1 MGYINVF
8 HNNEKINVKPLTFD
22 KNKGLYSGKFWASKS
37 GKLNYD
43 IEITYGNQPLVASR
57 GEVIVQESKIE
68 LNNVFLNKEPL
79 LELSTNTSGSY
90 YDWGEKNS
98 LLSEINQ
105 KSKKEIA
112 THEVILHESWVIFFT
127 ILFLVT
133 SEWILRKN
141 ME

>member
-1 MGYINVF
+1 MFFTIA
-8 HNNEKINVKPLTFD
+8 KKLTKPLTFD
-22 KNKGLYSGKFWASKS
+22 KEKGLYSGKFWASKS

-43 IEITYGNQPLVASR
+43 IEITYGNQPLVTSR

-79 LELSTNTSGSY
+79 LELSSITSGSY
-90 YDWGEKNS
+90 YNWGEKNS

-105 KSKKEIA
+105 KSKKEIK
-112 THEVILHESWVIFFT
+112 THEVILHESWVIFFV

-133 SEWILRKN
+133 SEWILRKKYG
-141 ME
+141 MI